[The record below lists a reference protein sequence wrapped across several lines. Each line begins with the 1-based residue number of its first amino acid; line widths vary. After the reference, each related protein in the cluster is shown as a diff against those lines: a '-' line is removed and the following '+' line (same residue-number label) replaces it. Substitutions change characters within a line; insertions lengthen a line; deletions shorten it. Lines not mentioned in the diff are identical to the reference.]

1 MAGKSIVTHRTRLA
15 IDIGGTF
22 TDAVLEHGGAHTGA
36 KVLTTPADPAEGFM
50 AAAHA
55 VLSAAGVVPSAV
67 SLVLHGTTLAT
78 NAIIERKGAK
88 TALIVTEGHR
98 DSLEIAWENRFAQYD
113 LAMERRPPLAPRE
126 LRLPVTERLNFRGEV
141 LTPLDEGSVEAV
153 IPVLEAAGV
162 ESVAIGLLHAYANPA
177 HERRVAAI
185 LAAALPDVSYSLSS
199 EVCPEIR
206 EYERQSTACANAYV
220 RPLMARY
227 LNAIEARLGAA
238 GIAAPCLLMTSGGN
252 LITLET
258 AAKFPVRLI
267 ESGPAGGAILA
278 AHIARD
284 LAEDRVV
291 SFDMGGTTAK
301 ICLIDDFAPLLSRS
315 FEVDRAHRFMKGS
328 GMPVKIPVI
337 EMVEIGAG
345 GGSVAA
351 VDALGRIQ
359 VGPQSAGADP
369 GPACYGLG
377 GALPTVTDANLALG
391 RIAAAGFAGGT
402 MTLDT
407 AAAGAALRD
416 HVAAPLLSRQGG
428 AAGHAPP
435 TPSQPSPAQAGE
447 GSVGAGR
454 TKESPSPLRGGGD
467 GEGGDAPLSGGREE
481 RAPDPIAA
489 AEGVIEIVDENMAA
503 ATRVHAVERG
513 TEVAGR
519 TMIAFGGAAPLHA
532 ARLAGKLGIERVV
545 VPANAGVGSAVGML
559 LAPIAYEVVRS
570 RYMRLS
576 DFDAAAVD
584 ALFDEMCEEAE
595 AVVRLGAQEAELT
608 AARHAWCRYVGQ
620 GHEIKVPVPDDDF
633 WPDAAAALRD
643 AFAHEYE
650 RQYGRTVPDLD
661 IEVLTWSL
669 HLSAPAPDLPPIDLS
684 EYEIIKSEVSIGAG
698 EPPESLSPEMRRGGA
713 AGRDPSRRSLA
724 AAPQGEAPQGFP
736 HAEEARSAVSKCEE
750 NRPAE
755 EATPSGTR
763 AIRFPGAAPVEAALY
778 DRASLPEL
786 SSLAGPAAIA
796 EAQTTTI
803 LPEGFHAH
811 VNPGGDLVLERVAAA
826 GTRPAATASAVRDQV
841 IWDRLIA
848 IVEEQA
854 QALIR
859 TAFSTTVREAGDLS
873 AGVFDLSGRML
884 AQAVTGTPGHVN
896 AMAAS
901 VGFFLDKYPV
911 ETMRE
916 GDVYLTNDPWHGT
929 GHLFDFTVVTP
940 AFRGGAPVALFAST
954 VHVVDIGG
962 SGFGPDAGQVYE
974 EGLCIPILPLFR
986 AGAPDEA
993 VLEIVRANVREP
1005 VQVVG
1010 DLYSLAACNAVGG
1023 RRLVQLMDEL
1033 GLNDVAGIGD
1043 RIIETS
1049 RRAMIA
1055 EIGKLPAGVYENE
1068 MTVDGYDHPV
1078 TYCAKMEISPD
1089 GISVDFQGTTEMSAF
1104 GINSPLTYTQAYTSF
1119 GIRCVVGGAIPNNAG
1134 SLGTIRVTAPEG
1146 CILNAPRPVAVNIR
1160 HVTGQMLPD
1169 VVLGCLEQARPGIAP
1184 AEGASSLW
1192 NPMLSGGRGIT
1203 GGQDYGDA
1211 TPFSVTIFHCG
1222 GTGGRPGRDGLSAT
1236 SFPSGVRNTPV
1247 EITESIAPLIF
1258 RRKEL
1263 RPDSGGAGAYRGGDG
1278 QIIEIA
1284 HAEGAP
1290 FAIFALFD
1298 RIDHPAR
1305 GRNGGADGAPGTVRL
1320 AGGGALRGKGKQIV
1334 PAGDAV
1340 VLELPGG
1347 GGLGKAG

>member
-1 MAGKSIVTHRTRLA
+1 MGHKRIA

-22 TDAVLEHGGAHTGA
+22 TDAVLEHAGVHTCA
-36 KVLTTPADPAEGFM
+36 KVLTTPANPADGFM
-50 AAAHA
+50 VAAEA
-55 VLSAAGVVPSAV
+55 VLSAAGVLPSEV
-67 SLVLHGTTLAT
+67 SLVLHGATLAT

-113 LAMERRPPLAPRE
+113 LTMERRPPLAPRE
-126 LRLPVTERLNFRGEV
+126 LRLPVTERVNHRGDV
-141 LTPLDEGSVEAV
+141 LTALDEDSVAALA
-153 IPVLEAAGV
+153 PTLRDAGV
-162 ESVAIGLLHAYANPA
+162 ESVAIGLLHSYANPA
-177 HERRVAAI
+177 HELRVAEI
-185 LAAALPDVSYSLSS
+185 LADALPELSLTLSC

-206 EYERQSTACANAYV
+206 EYERQSTACVNAYV

-227 LNAIEARLGAA
+227 ITDIQARLVESDFGC
-238 GIAAPCLLMTSGGN
+238 PCLLMTSGGN
-252 LITLET
+252 LVTVET
-258 AAKFPVRLI
+258 AVRFPVRLI

-278 AHIARD
+278 ANIARS
-284 LAEDRVV
+284 LNEPRVL

-301 ICLIDDFAPLLSRS
+301 ICLIDDGAPMLSRS
-315 FEVDRAHRFMKGS
+315 FEIDRAHRFMKGS
-328 GMPVKIPVI
+328 GLPVKIPVV

-345 GGSVAA
+345 GGSIAH
-351 VDALGRIQ
+351 VDTMGRIQ

-369 GPACYGLG
+369 GPASYAHG
-377 GALPTVTDANLALG
+377 GTLPTVTDANLTMG
-391 RIAAAGFAGGT
+391 RIAAEGFAGGA
-402 MTLDT
+402 MTLD
-407 AAAGAALRD
+407 AGAAETSLVRGIGESLGLD
-416 HVAAPLLSRQGG
+416 PL
-428 AAGHAPP
+428 
-435 TPSQPSPAQAGE
+435 
-447 GSVGAGR
+447 
-454 TKESPSPLRGGGD
+454 
-467 GEGGDAPLSGGREE
+467 
-481 RAPDPIAA
+481 AA

-503 ATRVHAVERG
+503 AARVHAVERG
-513 TEVAGR
+513 AEVAGR

-532 ARLAGKLGIERVV
+532 ARLAEKLGIDRVI

-576 DFDAAAVD
+576 DFDATEVN
-584 ALFDEMCEEAE
+584 ALFHEMRGEAE
-595 AVVRLGAQEAELT
+595 AVVRLGAPEAPLEET
-608 AARHAWCRYVGQ
+608 RHAYCRYVGQ
-620 GHEIKVPVPDDDF
+620 GHEIKAPLPAREIA
-633 WPDAAAALRD
+633 PGAARTIRD
-643 AFAHEYE
+643 AFEKEYQ

-669 HLSAPAPDLPPIDLS
+669 N
-684 EYEIIKSEVSIGAG
+684 VSTAV
-698 EPPESLSPEMRRGGA
+698 GG
-713 AGRDPSRRSLA
+713 GVRSSVR
-724 AAPQGEAPQGFP
+724 
-736 HAEEARSAVSKCEE
+736 HEE
-750 NRPAE
+750 NPPGAQAQPTE
-755 EATPSGTR
+755 SR
-763 AIRFPGAAPVEAALY
+763 AIRFPGAGDAVDAALY
-778 DRASLPEL
+778 ERTALNAGDWLD
-786 SSLAGPAAIA
+786 GPAAIG
-796 EAQTTTI
+796 EDQTTSI
-803 LPEGFHAH
+803 VPEGFRAH
-811 VNPGGDLVLERVAAA
+811 LNKRGDLLLERIAAGARPAVGAAAA
-826 GTRPAATASAVRDQV
+826 GIRDQV

-873 AGVFDLSGRML
+873 AGMFDLQGRML

-901 VGFFLDKYPV
+901 VGFFLKKYPV
-911 ETMRE
+911 GTMEE
-916 GDVYLTNDPWHGT
+916 GDVYLTNDPWMGT

-940 AFRGGAPVALFAST
+940 AFRDGAPVALFAST

-962 SGFGPDAGQVYE
+962 AGFGPDAGQVYE
-974 EGLCIPILPLFR
+974 EGLCVPILPLFKR
-986 AGAPDEA
+986 GEPVEA

-1010 DLYSLAACNAVGG
+1010 DLYSLTACNGVGG
-1023 RRLVQLMDEL
+1023 RRLVELMDEFAMF
-1033 GLNDVAGIGD
+1033 DVEGIGD
-1043 RIIETS
+1043 HIIETS
-1049 RRAMIA
+1049 RTAMEA
-1055 EIGKLPAGVYENE
+1055 EIARLPAGVYANE
-1068 MTVDGYDHPV
+1068 MTVDGYDRPI
-1078 TYCAKMEISPD
+1078 TYRARMEIKPGS
-1089 GISVDFQGTTEMSAF
+1089 IEVDFAGTSEMSAF
-1104 GINSPLTYTQAYTSF
+1104 GINSPITYTQAYTSF
-1119 GIRCVVGGAIPNNAG
+1119 GIRCVVGNTIPNNAG
-1134 SLGTIRVTAPEG
+1134 SLGAIRVTAPQG
-1146 CILNAPRPVAVNIR
+1146 CILNAPRPAAVNIR

-1203 GGQDYGDA
+1203 GDQDYGDA

-1222 GTGGRPGRDGLSAT
+1222 GTGGRPGKDGLSAT

-1247 EITESIAPLIF
+1247 EITESVAPLIF
-1258 RRKEL
+1258 RRKEY
-1263 RPDSGGAGAYRGGDG
+1263 RPDSGGAGKYRGGDG

-1305 GRNGGADGAPGTVRL
+1305 GRNGGSDGAAGAIHL
-1320 AGGGALRGKGKQIV
+1320 ASGGAMRGKGKQII

-1347 GGLGKAG
+1347 GGLGKVD